1 MIFNLF
7 AISAVIIAFYMSI
20 LFIISLIKKD
30 NSVVDIAYGIGFILI
45 VWSISAFTTLPQMIV
60 GICITMWGTRL
71 AIRIFKRNNGKPEDF
86 RYKKWRD
93 TWKWFKLRSFFQIY
107 VLQGAI
113 IIGISSVTIAVNA
126 VDYSRHTSIAFIGL
140 VVWLVGFYFEAIGDY
155 ELDQFIKNPA
165 NKGKIMDTG
174 LWSLTRHPN
183 YFGEVTMW
191 WGLYIVALSVGAWW
205 SVVSPIIITYL
216 LLKVSGIPMLE
227 AKYKNNPPYEAY
239 KRRTNAFF
247 PWKPTRDDTSRS
259 V

>member
-7 AISAVIIAFYMSI
+7 FVSAVIIAVYMSI
-20 LFIISLIKKD
+20 LFIISLLKKD
-30 NSVVDIAYGIGFILI
+30 NSIVDIAYGIGFILI
-45 VWSISAFTTLPQMIV
+45 VWSVSNFSTLPQIIV
-60 GICITMWGTRL
+60 GVCITLWGLRL
-71 AIRIFKRNNGKPEDF
+71 AIRIFKRNSGKPEDF

-113 IIGISSVTIAVNA
+113 IIGISSVSIAVNSIN
-126 VDYSRHTSIAFIGL
+126 YSGYTSVALIGL
-140 VVWLVGFYFEAIGDY
+140 AIWMMGFYFEAIGDH
-155 ELDQFIKNPA
+155 ELDQFIKNPD
-165 NKGKIMDTG
+165 NKGKIMDAG

-205 SVVSPIIITYL
+205 SIVSPLIITYL

-227 AKYKNNPPYEAY
+227 AKYKDNPLYDAY

-247 PWKPTRDDTSRS
+247 PWKPTRDDTSHS